1 MRNGYSGTC
10 LIGETAV
17 DFKTDSMANNSRS
30 LTGMHMEILRVI
42 RLILSCFKFV
52 ASLSVFIRC
61 GYSIFP
67 ASIGNLGLIKAIKG
81 ERAREEVNRLY

>member
-10 LIGETAV
+10 FIREIAG
-17 DFKTDSMANNSRS
+17 DFKGDSIANNARS
-30 LTGMHMEILRVI
+30 LTGMHMGILRVI

-61 GYSIFP
+61 GYPIFP
-67 ASIGNLGLIKAIKG
+67 VSIGNLRLIKAIKG
-81 ERAREEVNRLY
+81 ERAREEDSS